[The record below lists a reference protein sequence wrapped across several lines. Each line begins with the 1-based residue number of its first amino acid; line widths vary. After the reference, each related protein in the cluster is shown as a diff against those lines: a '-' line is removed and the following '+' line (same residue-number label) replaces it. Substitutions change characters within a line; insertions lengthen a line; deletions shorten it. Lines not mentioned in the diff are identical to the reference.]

1 MRKKIKINAYICEN
15 HKNMHQ
21 ELLLRE
27 IRRKIGDKSLNDEI
41 ANILNVSYDAAH
53 RRTSLKAKFSFEE
66 ALELAK
72 YYQISLDQFMTSDH
86 QILVQKTSAVTETE
100 DLQSFFQNNLSVFEN
115 LPLSD
120 GITIYYSAKDIPFF
134 YTLSDT
140 LLSRFK
146 VYVWMNLL
154 NAKQVFVPFLQFS
167 PPYFEADTQ
176 ELKKKYETQN
186 VVELWN
192 DMTVSSILQQIAFYS
207 DTGLLQ
213 KKEANIIL
221 GELKELI
228 EYIEQKTENNPKFH
242 LYENE
247 LMHLSNDIFFH
258 HPQQSLFAIPTNMF
272 GYILINDA
280 KTCNETLNYF
290 EHQIKNSK
298 SLNTSGNRDRKIFFN
313 KMYEQIGRLQRYLSE

>member
-1 MRKKIKINAYICEN
+1 MY
-15 HKNMHQ
+15 Q
-21 ELLLRE
+21 EALLKE
-27 IRRKIGDKSLNDEI
+27 IRRKIGNKSLNDEI
-41 ANILNVSYDAAH
+41 ANILNISYDASH

-66 ALELAK
+66 GLQLAK
-72 YYQISLDQFMTSDH
+72 YYQISLNQLITSDQ
-86 QILVQKTSAVTETE
+86 QIIVQKTSGVNETA
-100 DLQSFFQNNLSVFEN
+100 DLQSFFQHTLSIFEN
-115 LPLSD
+115 LLLSD
-120 GITIYYSAKDIPFF
+120 EMTIYYSEKDIPFF

-146 VYVWMNLL
+146 IYVWMNLL
-154 NAKQVFVPFLQFS
+154 NAKQVFIPFLQFS
-167 PPYFEADTQ
+167 PPHFESNTQ

-186 VVELWN
+186 IVELWN
-192 DMTVSSILQQIAFYS
+192 NRTISSILQQVLFYYE
-207 DTGLLQ
+207 TGLLQ
-213 KKEANIIL
+213 KNEGVIIL
-221 GELKELI
+221 KELKELI

-258 HPQQSLFAIPTNMF
+258 HPQQSLFALPANMF

-298 SLNTSGNRDRKIFFN
+298 SLTTSGNRDRKIFFN
-313 KMYEQIGRLQRYLSE
+313 IMYDQIENLKQKLQ

>member
-1 MRKKIKINAYICEN
+1 
-15 HKNMHQ
+15 MHQ
-21 ELLLRE
+21 ERLLKELRK
-27 IRRKIGDKSLNDEI
+27 KIGDKSLNDEI
-41 ANILNVSYDAAH
+41 ANILTISYDAAH

-72 YYQISLDQFMTSDH
+72 YYQISLDQFLTSDY
-86 QILVQKTSAVTETE
+86 QILAQKTSAVTQTE

-146 VYVWMNLL
+146 IYVWMNLL
-154 NAKQVFVPFLQFS
+154 NAKQVFIPFLQFS
-167 PPYFEADTQ
+167 PPYFEANTK
-176 ELKKKYETQN
+176 ELRKKYEEQN

-192 DMTVSSILQQIAFYS
+192 DMTVSSILQQISFYY

-213 KKEANIIL
+213 KNEAKIIL
-221 GELKELI
+221 NELKELI
-228 EYIEQKTENNPKFH
+228 GYIEQKTENNPKFH

-258 HPQQSLFAIPTNMF
+258 HPKQSLFALPTNMF

-313 KMYEQIGRLQRYLSE
+313 KMYQQIENLSQKL

>member
-1 MRKKIKINAYICEN
+1 MY
-15 HKNMHQ
+15 Q
-21 ELLLRE
+21 ELLLKE

-41 ANILNVSYDAAH
+41 ANILNISYDASH

-66 ALELAK
+66 GLILAK
-72 YYQISLDQFMTSDH
+72 YYQISLNQLITSD
-86 QILVQKTSAVTETE
+86 QQLLVRKTSVVNETE
-100 DLQSFFQNNLSVFEN
+100 DLQSFFQNTLSIFEN

-120 GITIYYSAKDIPFF
+120 EMTIYYSAKDIPFF

-146 VYVWMNLL
+146 IYVWMNLL
-154 NAKQVFVPFLQFS
+154 NAKQVFISFLQFS
-167 PPYFEADTQ
+167 PPHFESNTQ
-176 ELKKKYETQN
+176 ELKKKYEAQN
-186 VVELWN
+186 IVELWN
-192 DMTVSSILQQIAFYS
+192 DRTISSILQQILFYYE
-207 DTGLLQ
+207 TGLLQ
-213 KKEANIIL
+213 KNEGGIIL
-221 GELKELI
+221 KELKELI
-228 EYIEQKTENNPKFH
+228 EYIEQKTENDPKFH

-258 HPQQSLFAIPTNMF
+258 HPQQSLFALPANMF

-298 SLNTSGNRDRKIFFN
+298 SLTTSGNRDRKMFFN
-313 KMYEQIGRLQRYLSE
+313 TMYEQIEHLKQKLQ